1 MASSSIGKRQ
11 REQAKKAKADAKR
24 QRKQHNLETHVD
36 EEPSGEDQ
44 GSVGVRESAEDL
56 LAAIAELHRQ
66 YDAGAVA
73 FDDFDAKKADLLAR
87 LVVD

>member
-24 QRKQHNLETHVD
+24 QRKQHNLDSHLD
-36 EEPSGEDQ
+36 EEPHGEA
-44 GSVGVRESAEDL
+44 GRSATTPESTEDL
-56 LAAIAELHRQ
+56 LATIAELHRQ
-66 YDAGAVA
+66 YDAGTVT
-73 FDDFDAKKADLLAR
+73 FDDFEAQKADLLAR

>member
-24 QRKQHNLETHVD
+24 QRRQHNLDAHLD
-36 EEPSGEDQ
+36 EEPCGEAWR
-44 GSVGVRESAEDL
+44 SVTARESTEDL
-56 LAAIAELHRQ
+56 LATIAELHRQ
-66 YDAGAVA
+66 RDAGTVT
-73 FDDFDAKKADLLAR
+73 FDDFEAQKADLLAR